1 MTTVAHP
8 PARGYRT
15 TRLPLAEEEYERF
28 LGAGQARNI
37 VLQVTTQLLCLGTN
51 RQGQGKRIKIFRQTT
66 PYRGSHHSRRPSGA
80 SS

>member
-37 VLQVTTQLLCLGTN
+37 VLQVTTQPLCLGTN
-51 RQGQGKRIKIFRQTT
+51 R
-66 PYRGSHHSRRPSGA
+66 
-80 SS
+80 